1 MNKQKDS
8 AEHIEESPDSI
19 AEYHRGGDNSIK
31 NVMRTIKDEQ
41 NRKGVALSG
50 VDDEDVDPIKE
61 PPEPR
66 QKEIKDPPPR
76 KNSR

>member
-41 NRKGVALSG
+41 NLAAFT
-50 VDDEDVDPIKE
+50 
-61 PPEPR
+61 
-66 QKEIKDPPPR
+66 
-76 KNSR
+76 N